1 MRERISMAGAR
12 ADLFY
17 GASGTLKP
25 SNTGRAALWAY
36 KKFNKPTRL
45 ISADGGGWQPIE
57 SLVEA
62 GIVVPWMLSDRDN
75 LIECIDKA
83 CKGYWPADAENPHST
98 LLSPFSIGYRGKCSK
113 CGEELTSSKP
123 MQSYPCPKC
132 KTVVVMSM
140 HRATNPDNDLS
151 KFAMVAYEGLTSFGD
166 AMMSHLQATKASL
179 SQDPSYI
186 WKDGDTEYAGGNMTY
201 FGFVQQR
208 LCEFVASTNSQP
220 VEKVIWTALESKGED
235 EVTKSP
241 IMGPAIVGKK
251 STGKAGAWFGNMLHF
266 DTSMTGG
273 TAEADPKIKSESAM
287 VPITTE
293 FRMYLRPHAEAL
305 SRIMFP
311 AKSRAPFQFAAELPA
326 WMEPDVGKLYD
337 KIDELQ
343 QRAVTQVKEVTK

>member
-1 MRERISMAGAR
+1 MTTGAK
-12 ADLFY
+12 ADLYY
-17 GASGTLKP
+17 GASGTLKT
-25 SNTGRAALWAY
+25 SNIGKAALWAY
-36 KKFNKPTRL
+36 KRFNKPTRL
-45 ISADGGGWQPIE
+45 VSADGGGWQPIE

-62 GIVVPWMLSDRDN
+62 GIVEPWMLRGSSN
-75 LIECIDKA
+75 LIETIDKA
-83 CKGYWPADAENPHST
+83 CKGYWPADPENPHSQ
-98 LLSPFSIGYRGKCSK
+98 LLSPFSIGYRGKCPK
-113 CGEELTSSKP
+113 CSEVLTSREPKTP
-123 MQSYPCPKC
+123 RTCPKC
-132 KTVVVMSM
+132 QTSTAMQM
-140 HRATNPDNDLS
+140 IRETNPGNDLS
-151 KFAMVAYEGLTSFGD
+151 KYAMVCYEGLTSFGD

-179 SQDPSYI
+179 SQDPSYV
-186 WKDGDTEYAGGNMTY
+186 WTDGATEYAGGNMTY

-208 LCEFVASTNSQP
+208 LCEFVASTNSLP

-266 DTSMTGG
+266 DTVMAGG
-273 TAEADPKIKSESAM
+273 QAEADPKVKSESAL

-311 AKSRAPFQFAAELPA
+311 AKSRAPFQFASELPA

-343 QRAVTQVKEVTK
+343 QRAVTQVKESTNK

>member
-1 MRERISMAGAR
+1 MAGAK

-17 GASGTLKP
+17 GASGTLKT
-25 SNTGRAALWAY
+25 SNIGKAALWAY
-36 KKFNKPTRL
+36 KKYGKPTRL
-45 ISADGGGWQPIE
+45 VSADGGGWQPIE
-57 SLVEA
+57 SLVES
-62 GIVVPWMLSDRDN
+62 GIVVPWMLRDRDN
-75 LIECIDKA
+75 LIECVDKA
-83 CKGYWPADAENPHST
+83 CKGYWPADSENPHSL
-98 LLSPFSIGYRGKCSK
+98 LLSPFTIQYNGKCPK
-113 CGEELTSSKP
+113 CGEELESKRPMTSAT
-123 MQSYPCPKC
+123 CPKC
-132 KTVVVMSM
+132 KAVTAMSM
-140 HRATNPDNDLS
+140 YRAENPDNDLS
-151 KFAMVAYEGLTSFGD
+151 KFALIAYEGLTSFGD

-179 SQDPSYI
+179 SQDPSYV
-186 WKDGDTEYAGGNMTY
+186 WKDGETEYAGGNMTY

-208 LCEFVASTNSQP
+208 LCEFVASTNSLP

-273 TAEADPKIKSESAM
+273 VAEVDPKIKSESAS

-343 QRAVTQVKEVTK
+343 QRAVAQVKETTK

>member
-1 MRERISMAGAR
+1 MSGAKS
-12 ADLFY
+12 DLFY
-17 GASGTLKP
+17 GASGTLKT
-25 SNTGRAALWAY
+25 SNIGKAALWAY

-62 GIVVPWMLSDRDN
+62 GIVVPWMLRDRDN

-83 CKGYWPADAENPHST
+83 CKGYWPADPDNPHSF
-98 LLSPFSIGYRGKCSK
+98 LLSPFIIRYAGKCPK
-113 CGEELTSSKP
+113 CGEEITSGKP
-123 MQSYPCPKC
+123 VQQFPCPKC
-132 KTVVVMSM
+132 KTVTTFTMK
-140 HRATNPDNDLS
+140 RAANPDNDLS

-208 LCEFVASTNSQP
+208 LCEFVASTNSLP
-220 VEKVIWTALESKGED
+220 VEKVIWTALESRGED

-266 DTSMTGG
+266 DTVMKGG
-273 TAEADPKIKSESAM
+273 LAEIDPKVKSESAM
-287 VPITTE
+287 VPISTE

-311 AKSRAPFQFAAELPA
+311 AKSRAPFQFAGELPA

-343 QRAVTQVKEVTK
+343 QRAVTQVQGGMK